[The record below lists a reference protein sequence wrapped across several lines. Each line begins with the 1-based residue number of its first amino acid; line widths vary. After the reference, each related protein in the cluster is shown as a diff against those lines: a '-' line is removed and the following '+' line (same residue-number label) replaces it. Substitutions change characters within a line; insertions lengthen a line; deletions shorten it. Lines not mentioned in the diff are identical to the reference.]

1 MKKQIFFV
9 VVAFILSSG
18 WVSQGIRAQEKPAAK
33 ADSISL
39 LDVKK
44 VSDYLGLSEAQLDS
58 VKGRIEQ
65 IQSIIDEDKKA
76 REEMRAKFMSG
87 EGGFNRESMQAMR
100 AERDGRQKKIDALV
114 EEIKKNLKDDQKT
127 KFGNVLIPNLQEIAR
142 AEREQW
148 RGGGRRGGN
157 DR

>member
-1 MKKQIFFV
+1 MKKRIFFV

-18 WVSQGIRAQEKPAAK
+18 WVSHGLRAQEKPTAK

-58 VKGRIEQ
+58 VKRRIEQ
-65 IQSIIDEDKKA
+65 IQNIVDEDKKA

-87 EGGFNRESMQAMR
+87 EGGFDRESMQAMR
-100 AERDGRQKKIDALV
+100 AERDERQKKIGALV
-114 EEIKKNLKDDQKT
+114 DEIQKNLTDDQKA
-127 KFGNVLIPNLQEIAR
+127 KFANVLIPNLQEIAR
-142 AEREQW
+142 AERGQW
-148 RGGGRRGGN
+148 RGGGRRRGN
-157 DR
+157 NG

>member
-1 MKKQIFFV
+1 MKKRIFFV

-18 WVSQGIRAQEKPAAK
+18 WVAQSLWAQEKPAAK

-39 LDVKK
+39 LDAKK

-65 IQSIIDEDKKA
+65 VQSMVDEDKKA

-87 EGGFNRESMQAMR
+87 EGGFNRESIQAMR

-114 EEIKKNLKDDQKT
+114 EEIKKNLTDDQKA
-127 KFGNVLIPNLQEIAR
+127 KFGNVLVPNLQEIAR
-142 AEREQW
+142 AERGQW
-148 RGGGRRGGN
+148 RGGGRDRGS

>member
-1 MKKQIFFV
+1 MKKRIFFV

>member
-1 MKKQIFFV
+1 MKKRIFFL

-44 VSDYLGLSEAQLDS
+44 VSSYLGLSEAQLDS

>member
-100 AERDGRQKKIDALV
+100 AERDGRQKKVDALV